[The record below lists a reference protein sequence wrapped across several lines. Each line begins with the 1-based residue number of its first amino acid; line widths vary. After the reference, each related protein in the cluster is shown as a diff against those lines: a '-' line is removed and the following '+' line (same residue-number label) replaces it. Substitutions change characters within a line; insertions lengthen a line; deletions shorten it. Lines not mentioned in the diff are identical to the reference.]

1 MIEYSVG
8 ILLKKLLK
16 EWHIIIITAVL
27 FGIFSVPLANKSY
40 YLSLDE
46 YKRYTENIEMK
57 KKDINNKMTFCMLTV
72 RTNSNDEVN
81 DTQMIY
87 SLLNNEEIIKII
99 NSKIF
104 IEDKVELENW
114 NEKINISILDKSNI
128 IFITSTEINK
138 IKLEK
143 LIGKIIEVIKNEVL
157 DYMDTSIEMY
167 VQNIQEIEMDSDE
180 SELQSDFFAEQI
192 MEQPSKI
199 QNYSK
204 IIITSVLFG
213 SIIGVLISLI
223 KIYIQENVEKGNL
236 K

>member
-1 MIEYSVG
+1 
-8 ILLKKLLK
+8 
-16 EWHIIIITAVL
+16 
-27 FGIFSVPLANKSY
+27 
-40 YLSLDE
+40 
-46 YKRYTENIEMK
+46 
-57 KKDINNKMTFCMLTV
+57 
-72 RTNSNDEVN
+72 
-81 DTQMIY
+81 
-87 SLLNNEEIIKII
+87 
-99 NSKIF
+99 
-104 IEDKVELENW
+104 
-114 NEKINISILDKSNI
+114 
-128 IFITSTEINK
+128 
-138 IKLEK
+138 
-143 LIGKIIEVIKNEVL
+143 
-157 DYMDTSIEMY
+157 MY

>member
-1 MIEYSVG
+1 
-8 ILLKKLLK
+8 
-16 EWHIIIITAVL
+16 
-27 FGIFSVPLANKSY
+27 
-40 YLSLDE
+40 
-46 YKRYTENIEMK
+46 
-57 KKDINNKMTFCMLTV
+57 
-72 RTNSNDEVN
+72 
-81 DTQMIY
+81 
-87 SLLNNEEIIKII
+87 
-99 NSKIF
+99 
-104 IEDKVELENW
+104 
-114 NEKINISILDKSNI
+114 
-128 IFITSTEINK
+128 
-138 IKLEK
+138 
-143 LIGKIIEVIKNEVL
+143 
-157 DYMDTSIEMY
+157 MDTSIEMY